1 MRDFQKKY
9 REKVDQLQVPGK
21 LAESTKKAMER
32 HTGRSRVRWSVLIP
46 VCALIA
52 AGSITAAAYG
62 INGGLQSRFQPHVN
76 NVPEEAAQDIVNMVG
91 KQTADTQLTVI
102 VEKTVMDSK
111 MMYIHIEMQTNDGSP
126 LQEFSQFRQSER
138 GSFSEAVFNLDG
150 QEYRL
155 DLLRM
160 DNGTALDQAS
170 FEGVVFGDFS
180 QADGKQASIR
190 LKNFKDEVVTCEGVD
205 SPFENLKQL
214 YDSMTPEA
222 SENFIETGAYCVH
235 GERYDP
241 EKDPSS
247 WTLPAGDQHIAFS
260 SQFPKSYIDNIGFHK
275 NGETQHDML
284 YISITP
290 GSEEEAAELKKL
302 CFQNIDTNMAVP
314 FYESS
319 LYGMGV
325 EPPSNDFKE
334 RLDADWAR
342 KRELD
347 GGRIVLVL
355 DPCLSRDMTAEDLA
369 SYRFARNFDR
379 EEIIRAEGEWE
390 VEFPIA
396 FTDTMRTIPVNQTI
410 SAHGYDFLIREI
422 SISDLNYSIVVSS
435 DAYRPFQ
442 PTDPMKT
449 IFLNDMQLIMKDG
462 SKVFVGYKIGTQ
474 QVETEENTKRI
485 DAFLATIVD
494 AGQVVAVEIFGQR
507 VDLPE

>member
-1 MRDFQKKY
+1 MKDFQKKY
-9 REKVDQLQVPGK
+9 REKVDQLQVPEK
-21 LAESTKKAMER
+21 LEESTKEAMAR
-32 HTGRSRVRWSVLIP
+32 HAGRSRVRWSVLIP
-46 VCALIA
+46 ICALIA

-62 INGGLQSRFQPHVN
+62 INGGFESRFKSHVD
-76 NVPEEAAQDIVNMVG
+76 NVPEAAVQDTVNMVE
-91 KQTADTQLTVI
+91 KQTADTQLTVS

-126 LQEFSQFRQSER
+126 LQEFSEFRQSVR
-138 GSFSEAVFNLDG
+138 GEYFSEAVFNLDG

-155 DLLRM
+155 DMLRL
-160 DNGTALDQAS
+160 DDGTVLDQAS

-222 SENFIETGAYCVH
+222 PENFIETGAYCVH
-235 GERYDP
+235 GEHYDP

-247 WTLPAGDQHIAFS
+247 WTLPAGDQHVSFS
-260 SQFPKSYIDNIGFHK
+260 SQFPNSYIDNIGFHK

-290 GSEEEAAELKKL
+290 GSEEEAAQLKKL

-314 FYESS
+314 FFESS
-319 LYGMGV
+319 LYGTGV
-325 EPPSNDFKE
+325 EPPSNDFWE
-334 RLDADWAR
+334 RLQKDRER
-342 KRELD
+342 KQELE

-355 DPCLSRDMTAEDLA
+355 DPYLSRDMTAEDLA
-369 SYRFARNFDR
+369 SYRFAQNYDR

-410 SAHGYDFLIREI
+410 SAQGNDFLIREI
-422 SISDLNYSIVVSS
+422 SISDLNYSILITS
-435 DAYRPFQ
+435 DAYRPYN
-442 PTDPMKT
+442 PMKSLS
-449 IFLNDMQLIMKDG
+449 LNDMQLIMKDG
-462 SKVFVGYKIGTQ
+462 SKVPVGHKIGTENL
-474 QVETEENTKRI
+474 ETEENTERI
-485 DAFLATIVD
+485 DAFLETIVD
-494 AGQVVAVEIFGQR
+494 ADQVVAVEIFGQR
-507 VDLPE
+507 VELPE